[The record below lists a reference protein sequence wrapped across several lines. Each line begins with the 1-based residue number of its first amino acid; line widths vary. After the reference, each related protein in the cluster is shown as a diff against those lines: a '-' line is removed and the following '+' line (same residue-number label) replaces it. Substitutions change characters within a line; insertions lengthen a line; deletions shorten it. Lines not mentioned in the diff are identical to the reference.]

1 MEVTR
6 NSRSFA
12 AESIEETSV
21 SPEAEGS
28 ERTLEV
34 ETNSAFASSENT
46 GAASKIGEHALS
58 GSLIANDL
66 HAQVSAENSEPKK
79 TEEPKEPKKLPNT
92 FEDILFLLLQKYA
105 GK

>member
-6 NSRSFA
+6 NTRSIA
-12 AESIEETSV
+12 TESIQETSV
-21 SPEAEGS
+21 SQEPERS
-28 ERTLEV
+28 ESTLEV
-34 ETNSAFASSENT
+34 ETNSVSASSENS

-66 HAQVSAENSEPKK
+66 HAQVSAENPEPKNP
-79 TEEPKEPKKLPNT
+79 EEPKEPKKLPNT